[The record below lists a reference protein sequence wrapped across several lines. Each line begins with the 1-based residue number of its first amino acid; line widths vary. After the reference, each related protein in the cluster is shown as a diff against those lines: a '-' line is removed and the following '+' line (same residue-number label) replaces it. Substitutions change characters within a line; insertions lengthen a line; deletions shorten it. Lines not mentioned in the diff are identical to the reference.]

1 MKNKKNILKELVQ
14 LVDETVDESI
24 FSLRREITNFDNIW
38 LPSEEFKL
46 ENQANFIKYIGYNTV
61 IVQDIKGIIYYLNGT
76 TLELIEK
83 KNI

>member
-46 ENQANFIKYIGYNTV
+46 EN
-61 IVQDIKGIIYYLNGT
+61 
-76 TLELIEK
+76 
-83 KNI
+83 